1 MHSFS
6 LKTRDGIN
14 LDDIFCLKEEREVG
28 KDNSF
33 SLDGV
38 TYTIPR
44 EHNMVAFK
52 ARLHIY
58 PGKKIRV
65 WHREEFLCELP
76 HLSPERR
83 AGQKVMFFDPHPRI
97 SFLLVGKRYHSCLR
111 TTVLTG

>member
-1 MHSFS
+1 MR
-6 LKTRDGIN
+6 K
-14 LDDIFCLKEEREVG
+14 VA

-52 ARLHIY
+52 VKLHIH

-65 WHREEFLCELP
+65 WYKDEFLCELT
-76 HLSPERR
+76 HIIKQVKDKRR
-83 AGQKVMFFDPHPRI
+83 IMFFDPPRV
-97 SFLLVGKRYHSCLR
+97 SF
-111 TTVLTG
+111 

>member
-1 MHSFS
+1 MSSFGQLVQIDTS
-6 LKTRDGIN
+6 SGAWLQGYRRIYLVLIMDDFSRTVLAVRFFDSDSIYN
-14 LDDIFCLKEEREVG
+14 LDDVFCLKQERKVA

-52 ARLHIY
+52 VKLHSH

-65 WHREEFLCELP
+65 
-76 HLSPERR
+76 
-83 AGQKVMFFDPHPRI
+83 
-97 SFLLVGKRYHSCLR
+97 
-111 TTVLTG
+111 